1 MMWLRR
7 FWGEERRD
15 LWRKEVLV
23 IWGRGGR
30 APRFEVGGGVGRGWE
45 GISTGS
51 SSQKLSRKSRRW
63 SVSAD
68 EKRSSIGE
76 REREDRG
83 TGEVDSRDYVNRRR
97 VVTGERRVCPPF
109 HPSVR
114 KMSGLP
120 ADEVVQDGQGTLET
134 QQLQQLGQGHEVV
147 VGAVEGPRKGE
158 YEGC

>member
-1 MMWLRR
+1 MGGLRALKL
-7 FWGEERRD
+7 GG
-15 LWRKEVLV
+15 VL
-23 IWGRGGR
+23 
-30 APRFEVGGGVGRGWE
+30 GGVGRGFQRVHRARSCRESRGDGPSLRTKRDRPLE
-45 GISTGS
+45 GE
-51 SSQKLSRKSRRW
+51 RER
-63 SVSAD
+63 
-68 EKRSSIGE
+68 E

>member
-1 MMWLRR
+1 LGGD
-7 FWGEERRD
+7 FNGFIEPEAVEKVEEMVR
-15 LWRKEVLV
+15 LCGRKEIVH
-23 IWGRGGR
+23 WR
-30 APRFEVGGGVGRGWE
+30 
-45 GISTGS
+45 
-51 SSQKLSRKSRRW
+51 
-63 SVSAD
+63 
-68 EKRSSIGE
+68 E